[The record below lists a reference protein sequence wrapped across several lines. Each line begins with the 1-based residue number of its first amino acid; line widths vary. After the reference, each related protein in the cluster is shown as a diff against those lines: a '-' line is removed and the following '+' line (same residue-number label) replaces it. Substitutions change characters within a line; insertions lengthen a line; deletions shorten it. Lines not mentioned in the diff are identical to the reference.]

1 MLKLNVNHNK
11 KYFME
16 RIPRKKLN
24 TVGNRRIP
32 GKSVEKD
39 QRATPEIIMKKPKA
53 FAVFSKPLKKKNR
66 SKYEDLLGEPFLDP
80 FRVYS
85 TFPYDLK
92 NRPQTVKR
100 KSFSIFAIGVC

>member
-1 MLKLNVNHNK
+1 MLKLNVNHNI

-24 TVGNRRIP
+24 TVGNRGRVF
-32 GKSVEKD
+32 KKD
-39 QRATPEIIMKKPKA
+39 QRATLEIIMKKPKA
-53 FAVFSKPLKKKNR
+53 FAVFSKPLKKIR
-66 SKYEDLLGEPFLDP
+66 SKYEDLLGKPFLDP